1 MAKRIN
7 HKLFFPN
14 PAEAV
19 WEYLTKAELMEQWLM
34 KSDFQLV
41 VGHEFQFSSRPVPA
55 IQFDGNVYCKV
66 LEIIPFKKLSYS
78 WKCGP
83 GNGQILID
91 SIVVWTLNPKD
102 NGTELLLEHSGF
114 KENEGLELIAA
125 MDKGWLA
132 NMKKIFES
140 LNVAKTDASKS

>member
-1 MAKRIN
+1 MTKRIN
-7 HKLFFPN
+7 HRLFFPN

-34 KSDFQLV
+34 KSDFQLAL
-41 VGHEFQFSSRPVPA
+41 GHEFQFRSNPVPA
-55 IQFDGNVYCKV
+55 IQFDGIVYCKV

-83 GNGQILID
+83 GKGQILID
-91 SIVVWTLNPKD
+91 SIVVWTLTPKD
-102 NGTELLLEHSGF
+102 NGTELIVDHSGF

-132 NMKKIFES
+132 NMKKILER
-140 LNVAKTDASKS
+140 LNADKHGATQL